1 MLLNENLMPTDK
13 KEYDILLIEDNL
25 GDFALVEEF
34 LLEQIKTLN
43 LTRAGNYREAK
54 KILEQQHSF
63 DVILLD
69 LSLPDK
75 TGSALIE
82 GIIALSLHV
91 PVIVLT
97 GHEDLNF
104 GAKSLSLG
112 ISDYILKDDL
122 TALMLYKSIIYSSE
136 RKRAAIAQEE
146 SEKRYSDLFHLSPQP
161 MWVYTIDTLKFEDVN
176 EAAIKNYGYTRE
188 EFMAMTIKDIRPP
201 EEFELMKD
209 VITNNLNYEDYT
221 INNIHRHTKK
231 NGEVI
236 FAEVRGNTIAYKGKK
251 AKIVFANDV
260 TERILYIR
268 AIERQNTR
276 MREIGWIHSH
286 LIRGPL
292 ARIMGLID
300 LFRNHKQD
308 VEDCAQ
314 ILDYVLVSAHELD
327 AIVKDITCKAYSEEC
342 EQIITLESNKYK
354 TFII

>member
-1 MLLNENLMPTDK
+1 MLLTQNLPTDK
-13 KEYDILLIEDNL
+13 KEYSVLLIEDNP

-34 LLEQIKTLN
+34 LLEQIETLDLKWAKT
-43 LTRAGNYREAK
+43 YREAK
-54 KILEQQHSF
+54 KILDQRHDF

-75 TGSALIE
+75 TCMPLIK
-82 GIIALSLHV
+82 GIVSLSLHM

-97 GHEDLNF
+97 GQEDLNF

-112 ISDYILKDDL
+112 VSDYILKDDL
-122 TALMLYKSIIYSSE
+122 TSLMLYKSIIYSSE
-136 RKRAAIAQEE
+136 RKRFAFTQEE

-176 EAAIKNYGYTRE
+176 DAAIKNYGYTRE

-201 EEFELMKD
+201 ADFELMKD

-231 NGEVI
+231 SGEI
-236 FAEVRGNTIAYKGKK
+236 IYAEVRGNTFDYKGKK

-260 TERILYIR
+260 TERILYIQ
-268 AIERQNTR
+268 AIERQNTKL
-276 MREIGWIHSH
+276 REIGWIHSH

-308 VEDCAQ
+308 LEDHSQ
-314 ILDYVLVSAHELD
+314 ILDYVLVSADELD
-327 AIVKDITCKAYSEEC
+327 SIIKDITCKAYSEEC

-354 TFII
+354 TFIA